1 MCTGA
6 TRSRHK
12 LKTPSLRILDAALGL
27 LADIDSYGELYFT
40 RKLVEPGDFAF
51 SMPLA
56 AEGASALTAGTFILA
71 GDGGKRIGIIEE
83 TERKVLG
90 QGTEWIIAR
99 GHEAKGMF
107 ARRIVLPPVG
117 SSRLELSA
125 PAETVMKA
133 LVGGQCGIASEE
145 ARRFP
150 GVSIEEDQGRGSGY
164 ALSCGYSNL
173 LLELCSCE
181 KATGTGF
188 TLHFDATERKLVFDI
203 IVGMDRSAG
212 QDANARALFA
222 QEYDTF
228 KSAILSLGF
237 LGFCSALYVLG
248 SKLSEGRPMALAWRG
263 LEPQGYGRFERALDA
278 LALDTSE
285 SLHEYGVA
293 RLGSFP
299 MTFFLEAELPCNSP
313 LVLDQDYF
321 LGDLCSVK
329 AYRQWYTVP
338 IESIEERWTK
348 DGPGIRVGFGRPAK
362 GAFSTALAETNELRE
377 ALRSG

>member
-1 MCTGA
+1 MKA
-6 TRSRHK
+6 
-12 LKTPSLRILDAALGL
+12 PSLRIFDAALGL

-40 RKLVEPGDFAF
+40 RGLIEPGDFAF

-56 AEGASALTAGTFILA
+56 AEGASALTVGTFILV
-71 GDGGKRIGIIEE
+71 GDNGERIGIIEE

-90 QGTEWIIAR
+90 KGTEWIIAR
-99 GHEAKGMF
+99 GHETKNMF
-107 ARRIVLPPVG
+107 ARRLVLPPVG

-150 GVSIEEDQGRGSGY
+150 GFSIAEDQGRGSGY
-164 ALSCGYSNL
+164 TLSCGYSNL
-173 LLELCSCE
+173 LLELCSCA

-188 TLHFDATERKLVFDI
+188 TLQFDATGRTLVFDI
-203 IVGMDRSAG
+203 IVGTDRSAG
-212 QDANARALFA
+212 QDANGRALFA
-222 QEYDTF
+222 QDYDTL
-228 KSAILSLGF
+228 KSANLTQGYSGY
-237 LGFCSALYVLG
+237 CSTLYVLG
-248 SKLSEGRPMALAWRG
+248 AKQPEGRPMALAWSG
-263 LEPQGYGRFERALDA
+263 PEPQGYGRFERALDA
-278 LALDTSE
+278 MALDSSD
-285 SLHEYGVA
+285 SLHEYGMA

-299 MTFFLEAELPCNSP
+299 MTFFLEAELPSDSP

-329 AYRQWYTVP
+329 AYGQWYTVP

-348 DGPGIRVGFGRPAK
+348 DGPGTSLGFGRPAK
-362 GAFSTALAETNELRE
+362 GAFSAALAETNELRE